1 MAGTSDVTIGTFM
14 DNWLLFTGFGGFLI
28 YFQFSDYSIQSYLH
42 PSFSDSRVLRCS
54 FTCIS
59 RRRSSDGWIRE
70 MQHAVC
76 AYQITFADRSRAAL
90 PGFDVNG

>member
-1 MAGTSDVTIGTFM
+1 MAGRRITIGTFM
-14 DNWLLFTGFGGFLI
+14 DNWLLFTGFVFLI

-54 FTCIS
+54 FGWIS

-70 MQHAVC
+70 MTAC
-76 AYQITFADRSRAAL
+76 RLRL
-90 PGFDVNG
+90 PDYIR